1 MSLLFSS
8 ELLIG
13 PDHCYL
19 IWTFEREIADFI
31 RSADQSL
38 WQYGTTNHPSYML
51 QSFRVNAKLYSI
63 LKLKY
68 AEFDK
73 STHT

>member
-13 PDHCYL
+13 PDNCYL

-31 RSADQSL
+31 QSADQSL
-38 WQYGTTNHPSYML
+38 WQYGTTNHPNYIL

-68 AEFDK
+68 AEYDK
-73 STHT
+73 NT